1 MMSSGW
7 EAIQTKRCIPAPSV
21 HASPWKHW
29 LAFSRGELVVVIRGS
44 RTDFNTSCVFD
55 GAWEHTTQTVYLK
68 GCVRIICVRR
78 MTFPP
83 QNRCI
88 DGCLACSSNTPIVGK
103 KCQLLLRDKALII
116 QVSMWHQEDKNR
128 PQNTHCTSPH
138 LCIFLSWS
146 TEGPHYFPPFLLISR
161 QNSKANCPTDT
172 DVERCCRCREKKK
185 APEQLRETS

>member
-1 MMSSGW
+1 VAEKPYKQRVAFQLQASMLRPGSIDWLFLVANWWWWS
-7 EAIQTKRCIPAPSV
+7 EALEQTSTRA
-21 HASPWKHW
+21 
-29 LAFSRGELVVVIRGS
+29 
-44 RTDFNTSCVFD
+44 
-55 GAWEHTTQTVYLK
+55 VYLTVHESIRHRLYISK
-68 GCVRIICVRR
+68 VVFELFAFDEWH
-78 MTFPP
+78 FPP